1 MLSREKS
8 FSSPPA
14 HFSLSPQLSSL
25 DRWTQ
30 GPGLARLGWRVGWV
44 GRVAGVQL
52 WGGGRGERDGCV
64 VLRSQFGGGGGGTHE
79 RDRQHLI
86 TPFSAVEEF
95 GPTSLFCATAAFP
108 TTTTATRK
116 SAQKIILF
124 SSFSSGFTL
133 CQGSPRR
140 TEMIFR
146 SPPLPPQAPK
156 SSPLHVPGGEG
167 REEGSSKSSS
177 SSDDDGGSEKE
188 YFSHSFLG

>member
-1 MLSREKS
+1 MGGE
-8 FSSPPA
+8 
-14 HFSLSPQLSSL
+14 
-25 DRWTQ
+25 
-30 GPGLARLGWRVGWV
+30 
-44 GRVAGVQL
+44 
-52 WGGGRGERDGCV
+52 GGRGAIMGRGEGEKGWLCSPKV
-64 VLRSQFGGGGGGTHE
+64 PIWWGEGGTHE

-86 TPFSAVEEF
+86 TPFSAEEEEF
-95 GPTSLFCATAAFP
+95 GPRSLFCATAAFP

-133 CQGSPRR
+133 CQGSPGR

-167 REEGSSKSSS
+167 REEGSNKSSS
-177 SSDDDGGSEKE
+177 SSDDDGGREKE